1 MIRSHNGGP
10 VEGSAEYTAR
20 RGLMTPIG
28 TRRVGTLAG
37 RSHSL
42 ALLNQPISDLLATS
56 SHNPPRE
63 PFQRKSPSAAHAKAN
78 ARRPDTAARRTDDLA
93 KATDERSRLLTAATQ
108 VLQGSGWWGFKVE
121 SVLRRAGLST
131 RSFYR
136 HFEKKND
143 LLMALL
149 EVELDRAADCLHRAT
164 IAADTPW
171 EKVRAYVD
179 TTLDLAYR
187 EDLVK
192 AASLFAL
199 HWRELLP
206 DYPNEIRRCTERMR
220 APLVEAIIEGHTH
233 GDFHSDDPVADA
245 RAIFHLVASMMADQ
259 TASGG
264 ATPREKLEHILIPF
278 ISRALGPNNAGT
290 DV

>member
-1 MIRSHNGGP
+1 MIRGHNGGP
-10 VEGSAEYTAR
+10 VGGSVEYIAR
-20 RGLMTPIG
+20 RGLMNPVG
-28 TRRVGTLAG
+28 MHRVGTLASRGHPHALHGQPVNHLPAVSTHNPSREPAPRNPTSASGVKSNAG
-37 RSHSL
+37 RS
-42 ALLNQPISDLLATS
+42 SDD
-56 SHNPPRE
+56 
-63 PFQRKSPSAAHAKAN
+63 FAKA
-78 ARRPDTAARRTDDLA
+78 A
-93 KATDERSRLLTAATQ
+93 DERSRLLAAATQ

-149 EVELDRAADCLHRAT
+149 EVELTRAADCLRRAT
-164 IAADTPW
+164 EAADTPW

-179 TTLDLAYR
+179 ATLDLAYR

-206 DYPNEIRRCTERMR
+206 DYPEEIRYCTEQMR
-220 APLVEAIIEGHTH
+220 APLLEAIVEGHAR
-233 GDFHSDDPVADA
+233 GEFHSDDPVADA

-259 TASGG
+259 TAAGG
-264 ATPREKLEHILIPF
+264 TTPREELEHILIPF
-278 ISRALGPNNAGT
+278 ITRALDPRPA
-290 DV
+290 DS

>member
-1 MIRSHNGGP
+1 MIRGHNGGP
-10 VEGSAEYTAR
+10 LGGSVEYIAR
-20 RGLMTPIG
+20 RGPMNPVG
-28 TRRVGTLAG
+28 MHRVSTLAG
-37 RSHSL
+37 RGHSH
-42 ALLNQPISDLLATS
+42 ALPISHLAAASTHDPSREAALRKPTS
-56 SHNPPRE
+56 T
-63 PFQRKSPSAAHAKAN
+63 AHTKAN
-78 ARRPDTAARRTDDLA
+78 THQPAMNAGRKPGDSDKTA
-93 KATDERSRLLTAATQ
+93 DERSRLLTAATQ

-149 EVELDRAADCLHRAT
+149 EVELDRAADCLQRAT
-164 IAADTPW
+164 TAADTPW

-220 APLVEAIIEGHTH
+220 APLVEAIIEGHTR

-264 ATPREKLEHILIPF
+264 ATPREKIEHILIPF
-278 ISRALGPNNAGT
+278 ISRALGPSNADP